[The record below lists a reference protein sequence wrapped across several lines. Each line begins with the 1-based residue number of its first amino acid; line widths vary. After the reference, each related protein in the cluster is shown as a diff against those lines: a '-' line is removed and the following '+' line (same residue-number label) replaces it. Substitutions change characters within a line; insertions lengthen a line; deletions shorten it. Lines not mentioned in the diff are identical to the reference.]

1 MKKILFTAFLFF
13 AGLTAT
19 FAQAK
24 ISFDKLVNDFGTFSE
39 NNPVQK
45 CTFTFTNTGDK
56 PLVINQAT
64 ASCGCT
70 VANYTK
76 TPIKPAR
83 KRQGHRHLQWKRQTS
98 RSLQKSHYNSFKRSP
113 NVNPH
118 LHRGRHDRGK
128 GKIIFLDNLLP

>member
-76 TPIKPAR
+76 TPIKPGEKAGSPSLTME
-83 KRQGHRHLQWKRQTS
+83 KTNFPVTSKKPLQFVQTES
-98 RSLQKSHYNSFKRSP
+98 QC
-113 NVNPH
+113 
-118 LHRGRHDRGK
+118 
-128 GKIIFLDNLLP
+128 

>member
-1 MKKILFTAFLFF
+1 MKKFLFTAFLFF

-64 ASCGCT
+64 ANCGCT
-70 VANYTK
+70 VANI
-76 TPIKPAR
+76 PR
-83 KRQGHRHLQWKRQTS
+83 
-98 RSLQKSHYNSFKRSP
+98 
-113 NVNPH
+113 
-118 LHRGRHDRGK
+118 
-128 GKIIFLDNLLP
+128 LPSSQEKKAW

>member
-1 MKKILFTAFLFF
+1 MKKLLFTAFLFF

-24 ISFDKLVNDFGTFSE
+24 ISFDKLVSNLGTFSE
-39 NNPVQK
+39 DNPVQK

-56 PLVINQAT
+56 PLVINQAS

-76 TPIKPAR
+76 APVKPGE
-83 KRQGHRHLQWKRQTS
+83 KGTVTVT
-98 RSLQKSHYNSFKRSP
+98 YN
-113 NVNPH
+113 
-118 LHRGRHDRGK
+118 GK
-128 GKIIFLDNLLP
+128 GKFLATLKRPLPFVATENR

>member
-1 MKKILFTAFLFF
+1 MKKFLFTAFLFF

-56 PLVINQAT
+56 PLVINQAY

-76 TPIKPAR
+76 TPIKPGEKGTVTVTYNGKDKNPRRFKKAI
-83 KRQGHRHLQWKRQTS
+83 TV
-98 RSLQKSHYNSFKRSP
+98 RSNGIPMITRIYIEGVMSEAKEK
-113 NVNPH
+113 
-118 LHRGRHDRGK
+118 
-128 GKIIFLDNLLP
+128 